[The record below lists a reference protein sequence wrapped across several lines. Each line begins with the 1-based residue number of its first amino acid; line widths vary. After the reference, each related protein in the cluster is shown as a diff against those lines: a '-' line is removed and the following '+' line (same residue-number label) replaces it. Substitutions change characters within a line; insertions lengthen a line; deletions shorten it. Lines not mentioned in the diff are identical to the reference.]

1 MVIVV
6 IKNAGGAPVENHK
19 VEATNVG
26 LIGFMVD
33 YLELATIVYEIT
45 IVYSY
50 HIVYLLFMK

>member
-1 MVIVV
+1 
-6 IKNAGGAPVENHK
+6 
-19 VEATNVG
+19 
-26 LIGFMVD
+26 MVD